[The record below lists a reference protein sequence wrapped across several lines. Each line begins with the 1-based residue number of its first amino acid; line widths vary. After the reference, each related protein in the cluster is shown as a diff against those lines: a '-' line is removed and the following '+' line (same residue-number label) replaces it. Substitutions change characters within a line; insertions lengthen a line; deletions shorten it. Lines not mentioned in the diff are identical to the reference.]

1 MKGRFNMNIEYRQVG
16 DYKIPNVKLPE
27 EENVTLG
34 RYGMMR
40 MKFLQQNKSGMYM
53 LLITKGILMR
63 TLKKTED
70 EANEMLERLTEQMMK
85 AQGVTEELK
94 ENNQMLWVQ
103 LMNNIKQSAEEIV
116 LKELIYS

>member
-1 MKGRFNMNIEYRQVG
+1 MNIEFRQVG
-16 DYKIPNVKLPE
+16 DYKIPNIKLPE
-27 EENVTLG
+27 KENVTLG

-40 MKFLQQNKSGMYM
+40 MKFLQKNKSGIYM
-53 LLITKGILMR
+53 LLITKGTLMR

-94 ENNQMLWVQ
+94 ESNQMLWVQ
-103 LMNNIKQSAEEIV
+103 MMNNIKHSVEEIV
-116 LKELIYS
+116 LNELIYV

>member
-1 MKGRFNMNIEYRQVG
+1 MKGRFNMNIEYRRVG
-16 DYKIPNVKLPE
+16 DYKIPNIKLLE

-103 LMNNIKQSAEEIV
+103 MMNNIRHSAEEIV
-116 LKELIYS
+116 LKELIYT

>member
-1 MKGRFNMNIEYRQVG
+1 MENKIKITYRQVG
-16 DYKIPNVKLPE
+16 DFKIPNIRLPE

-40 MKFLQQNKSGMYM
+40 MKFLQKNKSGMYM
-53 LLITKGILMR
+53 ILITKGILMR

-70 EANEMLERLTEQMMK
+70 EATEMLERLTEQMMK

-94 ENNQMLWVQ
+94 ESNQMLWVQ
-103 LMNNIKQSAEEIV
+103 MMNNIRHSAEEIV
-116 LKELIYS
+116 LKELIYT

>member
-1 MKGRFNMNIEYRQVG
+1 MATKTKITYRQVG
-16 DYKIPNVKLPE
+16 DFKIPNIILPE

-40 MKFLQQNKSGMYM
+40 MKFLQKNKSGMYM
-53 LLITKGILMR
+53 LLITKGTLMR

-70 EANEMLERLTEQMMK
+70 EANEMLERLIEQMMK

-103 LMNNIKQSAEEIV
+103 MMNNIRHSTEEIV

>member
-1 MKGRFNMNIEYRQVG
+1 MANETKITYRQVG
-16 DYKIPNVKLPE
+16 DFKIPNIILPE

-40 MKFLQQNKSGMYM
+40 MKFLQKNKSGMYM
-53 LLITKGILMR
+53 LLITKGTLMR

-70 EANEMLERLTEQMMK
+70 EANEMLERLIEQMMK

-103 LMNNIKQSAEEIV
+103 MMNNIRHSTKEIV

>member
-1 MKGRFNMNIEYRQVG
+1 MNIEFRQVG
-16 DYKIPNVKLPE
+16 YYKIPNIKLPE

-53 LLITKGILMR
+53 LLITKGTLMR

-70 EANEMLERLTEQMMK
+70 EANEMLEHLTEQMMK

-94 ENNQMLWVQ
+94 ENNHMLWVQ
-103 LMNNIKQSAEEIV
+103 MMNNIRNSAEEIV

>member
-1 MKGRFNMNIEYRQVG
+1 MNIEYRQVG
-16 DYKIPNVKLPE
+16 DYKIPNIRLPE

-63 TLKKTED
+63 TLKNTED
-70 EANEMLERLTEQMMK
+70 EATEMLERLTEQMKK

-103 LMNNIKQSAEEIV
+103 MMNNIRHSAEEIV

>member
-1 MKGRFNMNIEYRQVG
+1 MNIEFRQVG
-16 DYKIPNVKLPE
+16 DYKIPNIKLPK

-34 RYGMMR
+34 KYGMMR
-40 MKFLQQNKSGMYM
+40 MKFLQKNKSGMYM
-53 LLITKGILMR
+53 LLITKGTLMR

-103 LMNNIKQSAEEIV
+103 MMNNIKHSVEEIV

>member
-1 MKGRFNMNIEYRQVG
+1 MSKMTYRQVG
-16 DYKIPNVKLPE
+16 DYKIPNLTLPK

-34 RYGMMR
+34 KYGMMR
-40 MKFLQQNKSGMYM
+40 KKHLMENKKVLFTQMIARGE
-53 LLITKGILMR
+53 LMR
-63 TLKKTED
+63 VLKKTED

-85 AQGVTEELK
+85 EQGVTEELK

-103 LMNNIKQSAEEIV
+103 MMNNIRHSAEEIV

>member
-1 MKGRFNMNIEYRQVG
+1 MNIEYRQVG
-16 DYKIPNVKLPE
+16 YYKIPNIKLPE

-53 LLITKGILMR
+53 LLITKGTLMR

-94 ENNQMLWVQ
+94 ENNHMLWVQ
-103 LMNNIKQSAEEIV
+103 MMNNIRHSAEEIV

>member
-1 MKGRFNMNIEYRQVG
+1 MANKRKITYRQVG
-16 DYKIPNVKLPE
+16 DYKIPNIRLPE

-40 MKFLQQNKSGMYM
+40 MKFLQQNKSGMSM
-53 LLITKGILMR
+53 LLMTKGTLMR

-70 EANEMLERLTEQMMK
+70 EANEMLERLIEQMMK
-85 AQGVTEELK
+85 AQGVTEEFK

-103 LMNNIKQSAEEIV
+103 TMNSLKSQAEEVI
-116 LKELIYS
+116 LTELIYS

>member
-1 MKGRFNMNIEYRQVG
+1 MNIEYRQVG
-16 DYKIPNVKLPE
+16 DYKIPNIKLPE

-53 LLITKGILMR
+53 LLITKGTLMR

-70 EANEMLERLTEQMMK
+70 EATEMLERLTEQMMK

-103 LMNNIKQSAEEIV
+103 MMNNIRHSAEETV

>member
-1 MKGRFNMNIEYRQVG
+1 MNIEYRRVG
-16 DYKIPNVKLPE
+16 DYKIPNIKLQE

-63 TLKKTED
+63 TRKKTED
-70 EANEMLERLTEQMMK
+70 EANEMLERLTEQMM
-85 AQGVTEELK
+85 
-94 ENNQMLWVQ
+94 
-103 LMNNIKQSAEEIV
+103 
-116 LKELIYS
+116 